1 MNQFKIKFHRP
12 NKYTESI
19 TETAIVTIKEFKG
32 YVSENNVSKKVVE
45 ALNPYAEIGRLNH
58 YAAIAAFYN
67 TNSNDFVIENIVP
80 IA

>member
-12 NKYTESI
+12 SKYTESI

-32 YVSENNVSKKVVE
+32 YVSEKNVSKKIVK
-45 ALNPYAEIGRLNH
+45 ALEPYMEKGRLNH
-58 YAAIAAFYN
+58 YAAVAAFYN
-67 TNSNDFVIENIVP
+67 VNPSDFIIETVIP